1 MGKSQDPGSGIN
13 IPDPQHWLLH
23 LTTIPTGSDNVQEEE
38 NRMEGEEVECLL
50 QTSTFPVGVFMAIG
64 RDMEQAK
71 NEAAR

>member
-1 MGKSQDPGSGIN
+1 
-13 IPDPQHWLLH
+13 
-23 LTTIPTGSDNVQEEE
+23 VQEEE
-38 NRMEGEEVECLL
+38 KRMEGEEVECLL